1 MAEKNAM
8 LVMRDVSKTFNP
20 GTVNEKCALKNL
32 NLTLKQGDF
41 ATIVGSN
48 GAGKSTL
55 FNAITGAFFAD
66 KGLIMLDGEDITYQK
81 EHVRSKVIG
90 HLFQDPL
97 KGTAPHMT
105 IEENMALAYLR
116 TTTSKNAYF
125 SRIKAAD
132 KKKFREQLALL
143 DMGLED
149 RMKQPVGLLSGG
161 QRQALTLLMAT
172 MVTPKILLLDEH
184 TAALDPATAEKVLE
198 ITRQTV
204 SENRITTLMVTHN
217 MHQALELGNRTLMM
231 DRGHIILDVAGAER
245 AGMTVEDLLAKFKS
259 SAGKALDNDR
269 ILLSEQTKSDKK
281 GASNAAD

>member
-1 MAEKNAM
+1 MTVEKQNM
-8 LVMRDVSKTFNP
+8 LIMKSVSKTFNP
-20 GTVNEKCALKNL
+20 GTVNEKCALKEL
-32 NLTLKQGDF
+32 NLELKAGDF

-55 FNAITGAFFAD
+55 FNAITGAFYAD
-66 KGLIMLDGEDITYQK
+66 KGLIMLDGKDITYEK

-116 TTTSKNAYF
+116 ASTSKNAYF
-125 SRIKAAD
+125 SRIKSAD
-132 KKKFREQLALL
+132 KKKFREHLALL
-143 DMGLED
+143 GMGLED

-198 ITRQTV
+198 LTKKIAEEQNITC
-204 SENRITTLMVTHN
+204 LMVTHN

-231 DRGHIILDVAGAER
+231 DSGNIVFDVSGEERSKMTVDDLLNQFAVR
-245 AGMTVEDLLAKFKS
+245 AGKS
-259 SAGKALDNDR
+259 LDNDR
-269 ILLSEQTKSDKK
+269 ILFSKVQ
-281 GASNAAD
+281 